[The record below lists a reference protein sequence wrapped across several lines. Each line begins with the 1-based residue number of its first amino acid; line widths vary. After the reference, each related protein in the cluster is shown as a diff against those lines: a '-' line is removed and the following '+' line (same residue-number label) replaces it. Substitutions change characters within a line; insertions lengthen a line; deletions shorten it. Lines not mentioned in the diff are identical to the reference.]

1 MAISSQSDRPSCL
14 QLEALLQLVFTAG
27 SEIVKAACEEESFQK
42 IFLDLVHLVWE
53 ERQVPR
59 EWANKSQIPIPKK
72 RRPQGL

>member
-1 MAISSQSDRPSCL
+1 MTGKTAPDLL
-14 QLEALLQLVFTAG
+14 QLEALPQLVSTAG
-27 SEIVKAACEEESFQK
+27 SEIVKAACKEESFQK

-59 EWANKSQIPIPKK
+59 EWVNVSQIPIPKK